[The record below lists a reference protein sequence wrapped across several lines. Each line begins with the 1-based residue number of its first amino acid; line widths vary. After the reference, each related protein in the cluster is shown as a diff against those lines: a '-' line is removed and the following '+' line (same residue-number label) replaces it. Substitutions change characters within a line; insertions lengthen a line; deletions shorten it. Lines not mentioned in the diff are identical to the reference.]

1 MVNHK
6 PDLNPDD
13 GVAGGHGLDHPGGG
27 DVAGQGEHQEQH
39 GAGRPASSSEGGGQ
53 SEGARADN
61 KVEHEDSRSSGAE
74 TWRALQT
81 WPGHNSE
88 SRRPQVSGRREFQV
102 QSLAAAICLYF
113 TQLM

>member
-1 MVNHK
+1 MVNLK

-88 SRRPQVSGRREFQV
+88 SRRHRAVCDEIKTILF
-102 QSLAAAICLYF
+102 L
-113 TQLM
+113 